1 MSTLLCIA
9 IQIDLSRYCPA
20 MPEKLLYIISG
31 TRYGF
36 ESISLAIRDIIAL
49 ICSLLLL
56 LYVELEEMSSVCR
69 SCQLL
74 DVNIVYRH

>member
-9 IQIDLSRYCPA
+9 IQIDLSRYCHE

-31 TRYGF
+31 TRFGF

-49 ICSLLLL
+49 ICSPTATLRG
-56 LYVELEEMSSVCR
+56 VGKDVQRVQIMSVVGR
-69 SCQLL
+69 Q
-74 DVNIVYRH
+74 YRL